1 MVFPTL
7 LSSRSK
13 ARKKAIKKTTVSWGI
28 SPGGNWSQTG
38 TVMSSQRSRTLA
50 RTYPPSEAPT
60 TTFCWSQQVGA
71 PVLNNTRGCCWVW
84 FPDGDKTVSLYR

>member
-1 MVFPTL
+1 MVFLTL

-13 ARKKAIKKTTVSWGI
+13 MRKKAIKKMTVGWET

-50 RTYPPSEAPT
+50 TTYPLSEAPT
-60 TTFCWSQQVGA
+60 TTFCWSQQVSSR
-71 PVLNNTRGCCWVW
+71 VLN
-84 FPDGDKTVSLYR
+84 KT